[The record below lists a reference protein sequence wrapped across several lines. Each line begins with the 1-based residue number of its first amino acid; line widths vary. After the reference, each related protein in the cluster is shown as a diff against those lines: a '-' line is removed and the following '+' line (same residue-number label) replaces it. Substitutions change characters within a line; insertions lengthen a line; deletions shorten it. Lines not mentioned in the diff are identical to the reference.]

1 MKKAFLVTAVVKT
14 RVVVDVDENY
24 NGGLYNGSIWFYPN
38 DDEQKII
45 TDAIPR
51 LKDNVCED
59 NIESVKLDT
68 ECPYDEEFDN

>member
-24 NGGLYNGSIWFYPN
+24 DGGLYNGSLWFCPN

-59 NIESVKLDT
+59 NIESVELDI

>member
-1 MKKAFLVTAVVKT
+1 MKKAFLVTATIKT

-59 NIESVKLDT
+59 NIESVELDT